1 MIDLTFSYRN
11 VLTSDGFPGVSWFEP
26 IAVMFNY
33 DFGHRHFD
41 FEPNT
46 VILRRQGRY
55 VFLTP
60 KALSS
65 RRHILLLIKLLE

>member
-1 MIDLTFSYRN
+1 MIDLTFSYGN

-41 FEPNT
+41 FTKHSDSMAP
-46 VILRRQGRY
+46 G
-55 VFLTP
+55 
-60 KALSS
+60 
-65 RRHILLLIKLLE
+65 